1 MLPVSRGCWLW
12 SHRAHCQ
19 YQVENVLPVIG
30 LGPRHIRRTWV
41 VGRRFGLKGAVNA
54 SIMWSNQVFFGLIM
68 MGLPVVLIIGVS
80 PAGSFPPVSRLEV
93 FNGEVSF
100 PVVGDSPAFVGV

>member
-1 MLPVSRGCWLW
+1 LTV
-12 SHRAHCQ
+12 
-19 YQVENVLPVIG
+19 NVPSIETSL
-30 LGPRHIRRTWV
+30 RRTLTM
-41 VGRRFGLKGAVNA
+41 GFRFGLKGAVNASLNA

-68 MGLPVVLIIGVS
+68 MGLPVVLMIGVS

-100 PVVGDSPAFVGV
+100 SVVLFRLVFSGYHQGFRGAVGAYFWVIE